1 MVFINQVISHIHLIK
16 FMYAIIDIET
26 TGGSAVYERITEIAV
41 FIYDGEKVV
50 DQFTSLVN
58 PGRPIPY
65 YITKLTGISDHM
77 VENAPAFEQL
87 ASKIDEITR
96 GCFFVAHNVSFDYNF
111 VKEEF
116 RRIGIKY
123 ERRTLC
129 TVRLSRKLIPGKR
142 SYSLGNLCQEIGI
155 NVKDRHRASG
165 DAQATVKLFAL
176 LLTVDPS
183 LANQVVQKLPNEM
196 PQQLLDRLPE
206 STGIYYFY
214 DENNDLI
221 YIGKSINIREKVLSH
236 FYHRSGKKAQEMKMK
251 IHNIDFELTG
261 SDLVAQLKE
270 ADEIKQNKPIY
281 NKSQRQTATMY
292 GIGSAMDENGCQ
304 SLKVIKNAT
313 DHIPHASFSSKA
325 IAQQELETLTEKY
338 FLCRK
343 INGLYE
349 TTGACLQHGLGIC
362 LGACIGKEEPD
373 SYNRRTR
380 EAVKQFEYIHQNM
393 IILDKGRTM
402 NEKSVVFIENGQY
415 LGFGFIDLTYFD
427 GSMDEF
433 RDCIK
438 VHADNRDIQKIIN
451 GYLSKNK
458 VEQVIKF

>member
-1 MVFINQVISHIHLIK
+1 ME

-65 YITKLTGISDHM
+65 FITKLTGISDRM
-77 VENAPAFEQL
+77 VENAPAFEQV
-87 ASKIDEITR
+87 ASTIDQITK

-116 RRIGIKY
+116 RRVGVNY
-123 ERRTLC
+123 ERKTLC

-155 NVKDRHRASG
+155 DVKDRHRASG
-165 DAQATVKLFAL
+165 DARATVKLFEIL
-176 LLTVDPS
+176 LAVDPS
-183 LANQVVQKLPNEM
+183 LANQVFQQLPNGM
-196 PQQLLDRLPE
+196 PQQIMDRLPE

-236 FYHRSGKKAQEMKMK
+236 FYHKSGRKALELKNK

-261 SDLVAQLKE
+261 SDLIAQLKE
-270 ADEIKQNKPIY
+270 SDEIQQNRPSF
-281 NKSQRQTATMY
+281 NKSPRRSVTSY
-292 GIGSAMDENGCQ
+292 GISLGVDENGCE
-304 SLKVIKNAT
+304 SLKVTKNAT
-313 DHIPHASFSSKA
+313 DTIPHASFSSKA
-325 IAQQELETLTEKY
+325 VAQQELMALTEKY

-349 TTGACLQHGLGIC
+349 STGACLQHTVGTC
-362 LGACIGKEEPD
+362 LGACIGMEESD
-373 SYNRRTR
+373 SYNRRIR
-380 EAVKQFEYIHQNM
+380 EAVKQFEYMHPNM
-393 IILDKGRTM
+393 IILDKGRTL

-415 LGFGFIDLTYFD
+415 LGFGFIDLSYFD

-433 RDCIK
+433 KACVK
-438 VHADNRDIQKIIN
+438 EHADNRDIQKIIN

>member
-1 MVFINQVISHIHLIK
+1 
-16 FMYAIIDIET
+16 MYAIIDIET

-41 FIYDGEKVV
+41 FIYDGEKIV

-58 PGRPIPY
+58 PGRSIPFF
-65 YITKLTGISDHM
+65 ITKITGISDQM
-77 VENAPAFEQL
+77 VENAPSFEQV
-87 ASKIDEITR
+87 ASQIDQITK

-111 VKEEF
+111 VKEAF
-116 RRIGIKY
+116 RRMGVNY
-123 ERRTLC
+123 ERKTLC

-165 DAQATVKLFAL
+165 DALATVELFAL
-176 LLTVDPS
+176 LLTADPL
-183 LANQVVQKLPNEM
+183 LAQLVVKQLPNGM
-196 PQQLLDRLPE
+196 SQQLLERLPE
-206 STGIYYFY
+206 TTGIYYFY

-221 YIGKSINIREKVLSH
+221 YIGKSINIREKVRAH
-236 FYHRSGKKAQEMKMK
+236 FYHKSGRKALELINKT
-251 IHNIDFELTG
+251 HNIDFELTG

-270 ADEIKQNKPIY
+270 SDEISLNRPSF
-281 NKSQRQTATMY
+281 NKSPRRSATFY

-304 SLKVIKNAT
+304 SLKVIKNAP
-313 DHIPHASFSSKA
+313 DPILHASFSSKA
-325 IAQQELETLTEKY
+325 VAQQELAALTEKY

-343 INGLYE
+343 INGLYVS
-349 TTGACLQHGLGIC
+349 TGACLQHGIGVC
-362 LGACIGKEEPD
+362 LGACIGLEEPD
-373 SYNRRTR
+373 AYNRRAR
-380 EAVKQFEYIHQNM
+380 EALKQFEYVHPNM

-402 NEKSVVFIENGQY
+402 NEKSVVFIENGRY

-433 RDCIK
+433 RGCIK
-438 VHADNRDIQKIIN
+438 THADNRDIQKIIN

>member
-1 MVFINQVISHIHLIK
+1 ME

-65 YITKLTGISDHM
+65 FITKLTGISDLM
-77 VENAPAFEQL
+77 VENAPSFEQL
-87 ASKIDEITR
+87 ATKIDQITK

-116 RRIGIKY
+116 RRTGVNF

-165 DAQATVKLFAL
+165 DAMATVKLFAL
-176 LLTVDPS
+176 LLTADPS
-183 LANQVVQKLPNEM
+183 LANQVFQKLPNGM
-196 PQQLLDRLPE
+196 TQQLMDRLPE

-221 YIGKSINIREKVLSH
+221 YIGKSINIHEKVLSH
-236 FYHRSGKKAQEMKMK
+236 FYNQCGKKALELKNK
-251 IHNIDFELTG
+251 IYNIDFELTG
-261 SDLVAQLKE
+261 SDLIAQLKE
-270 ADEIKQNKPIY
+270 SHEIKQNKPSF
-281 NKSQRQTATMY
+281 NKSPRRSLTCY
-292 GIGSAMDENGCQ
+292 GIVSAIDENGCQ
-304 SLKVIKNAT
+304 SLRVMKNSPDT
-313 DHIPHASFSSKA
+313 ILHASFSSKA
-325 IAQQELETLTEKY
+325 IAQQELTALTEKY

-349 TTGACLQHGLGIC
+349 TTGACLQHSVGTC

-380 EAVKQFEYIHQNM
+380 EAVKQFEYIHPNM
-393 IILDKGRTM
+393 IILDKGRTL

-433 RDCIK
+433 KGCVK
-438 VHADNRDIQKIIN
+438 EHADNRDIQKIIN
-451 GYLSKNK
+451 GYLTKNK